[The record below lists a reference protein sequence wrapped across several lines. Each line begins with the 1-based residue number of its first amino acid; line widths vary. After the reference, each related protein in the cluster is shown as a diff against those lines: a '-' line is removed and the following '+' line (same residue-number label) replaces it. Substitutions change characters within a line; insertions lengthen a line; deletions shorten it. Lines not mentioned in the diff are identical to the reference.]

1 MNNDGFTTIYGGML
15 NEVVISN
22 HSSGGYGYSSSG
34 GFSNNGYLND
44 PYFMNSQFWA
54 GSGYGSSGYGG
65 GGGGG
70 GYYVSPTYVAG
81 SGSSTPSNFEIATN
95 IASNALATGLTF
107 NQVYTTMGD
116 AIFSNTPTTV
126 NTNTLIKSVFDSSA
140 LSSSFQQELALA
152 RKLDGIAILSATGK
166 VLGITG
172 AGLSLVNLY
181 NDYQDDGSVS
191 MTNVADAAINVGSLF
206 IKSNVVGL
214 SVLMGWLLIKGDF
227 GE

>member
-1 MNNDGFTTIYGGML
+1 LPAGSYIINQDGSTTIYGGML
-15 NEVVISN
+15 NEVVISSN

-34 GFSNNGYLND
+34 SYSSNGYLND
-44 PYFMNSQFWA
+44 PYFMNSLFWM
-54 GSGYGSSGYGG
+54 GSGGYSSSGGY

-81 SGSSTPSNFEIATN
+81 TGSSTPSNFEIAST
-95 IASNALATGLTF
+95 IASNALATGLAF
-107 NQVYTTMGD
+107 NEVYTTIGD
-116 AIFSNTPTTV
+116 AIFSNSPTTV

-140 LSSSFQQELALA
+140 LSTSFQQELTLA
-152 RKLDGIAILSATGK
+152 SKLDGIAILSVTGK

-172 AGLSLVNLY
+172 AGVSLVNLY

-206 IKSNVVGL
+206 SHSLKSHYFKFRL
-214 SVLMGWLLIKGDF
+214 K
-227 GE
+227 